1 MIQYDSRITIDDG
14 IKFYE
19 QDILYDDYLYSDN
32 VDIALTLEYVTPG
45 FGIALINNEGNSIIN
60 SYCVMFKLGNGIF
73 EIIAKDAN
81 NRTNVL
87 FSTSI
92 SKVNPYIDNLFFKV
106 SKRNNIY
113 SFTIDTYEIE
123 NISLP
128 VEINNYILGYYSNK
142 DNIIK
147 SINVASSI
155 PYDWNVNMSNTHG
168 GYINFKRDGFELK
181 NCVNKAEVEQIN
193 ISLKR
198 GTYYLKYKKD
208 ADSDITPFVMLSQDE
223 RIADD
228 KKNILNRNNTF
239 TLQQSANVS
248 LKFTGTKGSI
258 SNICITTEN
267 DNEYIRTNIENGS
280 YREILGSNIKFLL
293 SNIKYFEFYG
303 TVNDAPGDDHYNPID
318 YSIIE
323 MKGDTY
329 GLYDL
334 TISEGV
340 EYKYVYEMGEISIFD
355 KNNVKRWTKSI
366 NLDNYISVFN
376 NVNGYIYN
384 IKIIDNNGNEHYI
397 GVHNEIT
404 KYVPGLIKSPIV
416 VLDSDRED
424 ENARPLDLSS
434 SYRVIDKANGPY
446 YYFTNVE
453 REYFKPKHRLVLE
466 SLPSQERGSIKI
478 YLVSKNA
485 KFELDKLL
493 HIPDMGNNTIMDTID
508 KCVDGQYLI
517 ISEDEYDDY
526 NIIVYRNSGEIIFN
540 MDLSKY
546 SYIIVDY
553 MKKDSYAINFDY
565 ARQSYSIDIS
575 TNNESVSVIYDNIET
590 SINTYE
596 YINEQQYVNSKIIPS
611 ENCYIVIGK

>member
-1 MIQYDSRITIDDG
+1 
-14 IKFYE
+14 
-19 QDILYDDYLYSDN
+19 
-32 VDIALTLEYVTPG
+32 
-45 FGIALINNEGNSIIN
+45 
-60 SYCVMFKLGNGIF
+60 
-73 EIIAKDAN
+73 
-81 NRTNVL
+81 
-87 FSTSI
+87 
-92 SKVNPYIDNLFFKV
+92 
-106 SKRNNIY
+106 
-113 SFTIDTYEIE
+113 
-123 NISLP
+123 
-128 VEINNYILGYYSNK
+128 
-142 DNIIK
+142 
-147 SINVASSI
+147 
-155 PYDWNVNMSNTHG
+155 
-168 GYINFKRDGFELK
+168 
-181 NCVNKAEVEQIN
+181 
-193 ISLKR
+193 
-198 GTYYLKYKKD
+198 
-208 ADSDITPFVMLSQDE
+208 
-223 RIADD
+223 
-228 KKNILNRNNTF
+228 
-239 TLQQSANVS
+239 
-248 LKFTGTKGSI
+248 
-258 SNICITTEN
+258 
-267 DNEYIRTNIENGS
+267 
-280 YREILGSNIKFLL
+280 
-293 SNIKYFEFYG
+293 
-303 TVNDAPGDDHYNPID
+303 
-318 YSIIE
+318 

-334 TISEGV
+334 RISEGV
-340 EYKYVYEMGEISIFD
+340 EYKYVYETGELSIFD
-355 KNNVKRWTKSI
+355 KNNVKRWTKSV

-376 NVNGYIYN
+376 NVNGYIHN

-453 REYFKPKHRLVLE
+453 REYFKPKHRIVLE

-478 YLVSKNA
+478 YLVSENA

-493 HIPDMGNNTIMDTID
+493 HIPDMGKDTIMDTID

-526 NIIVYRNSGEIIFN
+526 NIIVYRDSGEIIFN

-575 TNNESVSVIYDNIET
+575 TNNKSVSVIYDNIET
-590 SINTYE
+590 TIDTYE